1 MSTIFYILLL
11 ITLVF
16 AGSAIYRISS
26 SVREYNRDRE
36 QKIGL
41 MFGIGTDEAREAEF
55 DLFLLRWACVF
66 GVITLV
72 WGVIEGVVRLL
83 S

>member
-1 MSTIFYILLL
+1 MSFIFYTLLL

-36 QKIGL
+36 QRIGA
-41 MFGIGTDEAREAEF
+41 MFGVGSDEAREAEF

-66 GVITLV
+66 GVITIV
-72 WGVIEGVVRLL
+72 WGLIEGVARLL